1 MIERLSLS
9 LCGRW
14 PAADRHSKI
23 EGRFFYQ
30 ETGSCFREVGSSAAW
45 GKSLREGEKGGNCAS
60 H

>member
-14 PAADRHSKI
+14 PAADSHSKI

-30 ETGSCFREVGSSAAW
+30 ETESCFREVGSSAGL
-45 GKSLREGEKGGNCAS
+45 GKESQRRREG
-60 H
+60 